1 MIKMENNLIFLI
13 CSKTS
18 INLLIFSIQ
27 SKDNSIL
34 LEKRFIETYKV
45 PIKKKELV
53 PREII
58 LDSINF

>member
-1 MIKMENNLIFLI
+1 MENNLIFLI
-13 CSKTS
+13 CSKTK
-18 INLLIFSIQ
+18 INLLVFSIQ
-27 SKDNSIL
+27 SKDKSIL

>member
-13 CSKTS
+13 SSKAK
-18 INLLIFSIQ
+18 IKLLVFSIQ
-27 SKDNSIL
+27 SKDKFIL
-34 LEKRFIETYKV
+34 LEKKFIETYKV

-58 LDSINF
+58 LDNINF

>member
-13 CSKTS
+13 CSKAK
-18 INLLIFSIQ
+18 IKLLVFSIQ
-27 SKDNSIL
+27 SKDKFIL
-34 LEKRFIETYKV
+34 LVKKFIETYKV

-58 LDSINF
+58 LDNINF